1 MSVDI
6 VQVFAREDASK
17 PWWHDSF
24 PAGHLEYFQENFIN
38 PGIYTGTREV
48 SADGLLLIVTHTFVD
63 EAAKQKF
70 ITDPYLVSC
79 VPLRD
84 AHNTAN
90 GITKV
95 M

>member
-1 MSVDI
+1 MSVEI
-6 VQVFAREDASK
+6 VQAFTREDITK

-24 PAGHLEYFQENFIN
+24 PPGHLEYFQENFID
-38 PGIYTGTREV
+38 PGLYTGTRVV
-48 SADGLLLIVTHTFVD
+48 SDDGLLLIVTHTLVD

-70 ITDPYLVSC
+70 ITDPYLISC

-84 AHNTAN
+84 AHNQAN

>member
-1 MSVDI
+1 MSVEI
-6 VQVFAREDASK
+6 VQVFSREDITK

-24 PAGHLEYFQENFIN
+24 PPGHLEYFQENFID
-38 PGIYTGTREV
+38 PGLYTGTRVV
-48 SADGLLLIVTHTFVD
+48 SDDGLLLIVTHTLVD

-70 ITDPYLVSC
+70 ITDPYLISC

-84 AHNTAN
+84 AHNQAN